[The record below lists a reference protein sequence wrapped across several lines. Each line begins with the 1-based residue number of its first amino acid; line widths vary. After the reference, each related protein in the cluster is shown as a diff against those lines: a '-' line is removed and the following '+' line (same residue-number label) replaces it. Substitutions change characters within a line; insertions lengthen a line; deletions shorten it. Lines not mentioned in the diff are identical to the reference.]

1 MLVDDEELEPV
12 EISPPVLVKLPYG
25 PEVEVKSPLS
35 PVPMGYPPVVVV
47 EGFRPPGLLPCG
59 WPPKEF
65 WPAGFWPAG
74 YWPAG
79 FSPNAVDE
87 FPPAV
92 EATSVLLAHGSFS
105 CLCSSLRSSLCS
117 LPVEPPFWASS
128 SFLLEDDCP

>member
-1 MLVDDEELEPV
+1 MLFEEEELELV
-12 EISPPVLVKLPYG
+12 EISPAVLVKLPYG

-47 EGFRPPGLLPCG
+47 EGFRPSGLLPCG
-59 WPPKEF
+59 WSPKGF
-65 WPAGFWPAG
+65 SPAGFWPAG
-74 YWPAG
+74 
-79 FSPNAVDE
+79 FSSNAVDE

-117 LPVEPPFWASS
+117 LLAEPPFWASS
-128 SFLLEDDCP
+128 SFLLEDGCP